1 VAPLLVP
8 PALEL
13 TADLRGEPDRPMELL
28 VGTVALI
35 TLAFV
40 RTARLLRSE
49 ERAQRELEVARDV
62 AIEASRAKSMFLAN
76 MSHELR
82 TPLTSVL
89 ASGEMLEDTPLDDT
103 QLLLLT
109 KMNRSG
115 EMLKTLVESILDF
128 SAIEAGQLQLSTTTF
143 DLHAAVADVADAYRA
158 RALQAGIRFKYRLD
172 PQVPRYVAG
181 DPDRLYQIL
190 TNLLANAVKFTH
202 DGQVSLIVQV
212 ENDGVEFVVS
222 DTGIGI
228 REEDQEAVFLSFH
241 QVDGSTTRRY
251 GGNGLG
257 LAICKELTHQ
267 MGGTL
272 TLQSQYG
279 AGSTFVVRIPF
290 ARADVVPDHPVLGRE
305 HRLVD

>member
-1 VAPLLVP
+1 
-8 PALEL
+8 
-13 TADLRGEPDRPMELL
+13 MELL

-40 RTARLLRSE
+40 RTARLVRSE

-62 AIEASRAKSMFLAN
+62 ALEASRAKSMFLAN

-82 TPLTSVL
+82 TPLTTVL
-89 ASGEMLEDTPLDDT
+89 ASGELLEDTPLDDT

-158 RALQAGIRFKYRLD
+158 RALQAGIRFKYHLD
-172 PQVPRYVAG
+172 PQVPRYVVG

-290 ARADVVPDHPVLGRE
+290 ATADVVPDLPVLGRE
-305 HRLVD
+305 HRLID